1 MKHPQLLLLLL
12 LSFTLLAATLFMS
25 STRADTKPR
34 TEWTRPLPSLDKIE
48 ECRGGDLS
56 RSYGSTISLK
66 LYDCR
71 ADVTIDDMGRITA
84 FEPDDAEACE
94 RVMAKCG
101 GWAAD

>member
-1 MKHPQLLLLLL
+1 MKYQQRILFFAFCLMAAV
-12 LSFTLLAATLFMS
+12 LSAALTQ
-25 STRADTKPR
+25 ADTKPR

-71 ADVTIDDMGRITA
+71 ADVTIDSMGRITA